1 MWDLTDFSN
10 IPMQYCVLGK
20 SPLDVT
26 VAWFSGT
33 SRSMDHKSLQTFPYA
48 EKSTDKERELFP
60 WTFGLLLTGLQKQKY
75 FQYYAYMMHVY

>member
-1 MWDLTDFSN
+1 
-10 IPMQYCVLGK
+10 
-20 SPLDVT
+20 
-26 VAWFSGT
+26 
-33 SRSMDHKSLQTFPYA
+33 MDHKSLQTFPYA